1 MVCGQACVANRQ
13 KGTKVANLHA
23 FSGSVT
29 EKDVERIQI
38 NPRCLISG
46 HSLKQRHETTSPVSA
61 LQVRW
66 RLRAFYNTGVRY
78 VLFRGDSGL
87 HVALGRSCM
96 ETACEEI
103 RYALRILRKYP
114 AFRLTLIINLSL

>member
-13 KGTKVANLHA
+13 KETKVTNLHA

-78 VLFRGDSGL
+78 GPFRADSGL
-87 HVALGRSCM
+87 AFPAERSCM
-96 ETACEEI
+96 ETVCQEV
-103 RYALRILRKYP
+103 RYGL
-114 AFRLTLIINLSL
+114 